1 MKSLSIAEQ
10 NKHLEG
16 VSRTFALTI
25 PCLPEDL
32 RDWVGNAYLL
42 CRIADTIEDD
52 PRMDIAAKKKYL
64 SEFAGILSAPLHV
77 DEWTR
82 DICARVADSATA
94 AENLLMKDITLVI
107 GRYCLYPAEV
117 QKIIRRGVVIMCKG
131 MAQIERW
138 NNIDSLDEV
147 DHYCY
152 SVAGVVGEILANLF
166 AEHSPAIKKK
176 LPELSPLAVSFGE
189 ALQLT
194 NILKDVWDDARR
206 GARWLPIANS
216 DPEQRQEAT
225 KKYVAVAL
233 GHAMQA
239 LQFIK
244 LLPRSERGIRK
255 FCLLAAEMAV
265 MTLRNIH
272 ENPLFR
278 EPKEIKISHSDVRN
292 CVLMTFFCASSNL
305 LLDLL
310 FSHLSG
316 KEMKPEFR
324 DPAELMNKV
333 SFWNSNNAYE
343 YKPVQNDPSSK

>member
-1 MKSLSIAEQ
+1 MIEVTRKFKALSRQQE
-10 NKHLEG
+10 
-16 VSRTFALTI
+16 
-25 PCLPEDL
+25 
-32 RDWVGNAYLL
+32 YL
-42 CRIADTIEDD
+42 
-52 PRMDIAAKKKYL
+52 
-64 SEFAGILSAPLHV
+64 
-77 DEWTR
+77 
-82 DICARVADSATA
+82 
-94 AENLLMKDITLVI
+94 
-107 GRYCLYPAEV
+107 
-117 QKIIRRGVVIMCKG
+117 
-131 MAQIERW
+131 IER
-138 NNIDSLDEV
+138 
-147 DHYCY
+147 
-152 SVAGVVGEILANLF
+152 ILIQQHFKNSKINLAHHPNGAPF
-166 AEHSPAIKKK
+166 
-176 LPELSPLAVSFGE
+176 
-189 ALQLT
+189 LT
-194 NILKDVWDDARR
+194 NSEEHISISHTR
-206 GARWLPIANS
+206 
-216 DPEQRQEAT
+216 
-225 KKYVAVAL
+225 KYVAVAL

-244 LLPRSERGIRK
+244 LLPRTERGMRK

-292 CVLMTFFCASSNL
+292 CVFMTFFCASSNL